1 MRPFDRADG
10 QDGIAACIPDTSSP
24 PNRFIVMKFSPASLP
39 AATVTL
45 LLIGSLGAARA
56 DTVDARCDIYPKG
69 SDKASKVVAC
79 TFSQR
84 QGFVGIDRAD
94 GVRHDL
100 SPQGAAG
107 NYIDETGQKAIR
119 SQGLGK
125 KGQIYRLAKESVYVY
140 WDTAGLPG
148 SAEAKPANA
157 KPTVLPAA
165 SPPPVPFDQTLKLQG
180 ISFHISSANSGSINQ
195 VKIVPGGLKIDN
207 AVIVREIE
215 GQITRAEVAD
225 LNADGSPELYVYVR
239 SAGSGSHGT
248 LVAYSANRR
257 KSLSEIFLPPV
268 ADNAKAA
275 QGYMGHDDFAVVEG
289 TLVRR
294 FPVYRTGDTNAAPSG
309 GVRQMQ
315 YKLKPGEANWQLKL
329 DRVVEY

>member
-1 MRPFDRADG
+1 MKAL
-10 QDGIAACIPDTSSP
+10 SP
-24 PNRFIVMKFSPASLP
+24 LLP
-39 AATVTL
+39 AAVAAL

-56 DTVDARCDIYPKG
+56 QTVDARCDIYPKG
-69 SDKASKVVAC
+69 SDQASKVVAC

-84 QGFVGIDRAD
+84 QGHVAIARAD
-94 GVRHDL
+94 GVRHEL

-107 NYIDETGQKAIR
+107 NYIDENGQKAIR
-119 SQGLGK
+119 SKGLGS

-148 SAEAKPANA
+148 SVEAKPANA

-165 SPPPVPFDQTLKLQG
+165 AAAQVPFDQTLKLQG
-180 ISFHISSANSGSINQ
+180 ISFRISSANSGSINEL
-195 VKIVPGGLKIDN
+195 KIVPGGLKIDN
-207 AVIVREIE
+207 KPIVREID

-225 LNADGSPELYVYVR
+225 LNADGSPELYVYIR
-239 SAGSGSHGT
+239 SAGSGSYGT
-248 LVAYSANRR
+248 LVAYSANQR
-257 KSLSEIFLPPV
+257 KSLSEITLPPV
-268 ADNAKAA
+268 SDNAKAA

-294 FPVYRTGDTNAAPSG
+294 FPVYRAGDPNAAPSG
-309 GVRQMQ
+309 GVRQLQ
-315 YKLKPGEANWQLKL
+315 YKLKPGEAGWQLKL